1 MQQANHRNQPTSKA
15 PSAPETSGAEAGA
28 ADART
33 AEMRRASSWLAR
45 IGACVSLAAALLGCG
60 AAAPPSDAEY
70 PSLVLPARLPS
81 PPPARPSS
89 GPSSPASAAAG
100 SAAAESAAGAP
111 GSAAAAG
118 ASPAPSSAA
127 SALSST
133 SVPAPHGDLPDPQP
147 LSERAQWSY
156 PVVYD
161 HGTIRV
167 GDPEPMCLSRPQP
180 TPRRIGR
187 FAFEL
192 WLGRELVDR
201 VRFDFPLLATE
212 EPPAG
217 PRRPLRETPRFAPGA
232 HVSVTLRIPA
242 SERAATARIFDR
254 ATGESIAVPWPP
266 RSPEGVTGPRP
277 CSPAK
282 PRAGA
287 PAAGPARSAQTA
299 SPQPSAPRPS
309 AAPPTDAGR

>member
-1 MQQANHRNQPTSKA
+1 VQQANHRNQPTSKA
-15 PSAPETSGAEAGA
+15 RSAPEACGAKTRAAEARA
-28 ADART
+28 P
-33 AEMRRASSWLAR
+33 EMRCGSSWLAR
-45 IGACVSLAAALLGCG
+45 ASARLPLAAALLGCGAALLGCG
-60 AAAPPSDAEY
+60 AAAPPADAEY
-70 PSLVLPARLPS
+70 PALVLPARLPS
-81 PPPARPSS
+81 QPSARPSS
-89 GPSSPASAAAG
+89 GPSSPASASTGSGTAAG
-100 SAAAESAAGAP
+100 GAP
-111 GSAAAAG
+111 GSAAAAAAG
-118 ASPAPSSAA
+118 ASAAPSGAA
-127 SALSST
+127 STLSST
-133 SVPAPHGDLPDPQP
+133 SVPAPHGHLPDPQP

-161 HGTIRV
+161 RGTIRV

-180 TPRRIGR
+180 TPRRMGR

-201 VRFDFPLLATE
+201 LRFDFPLLATE

-266 RSPEGVTGPRP
+266 RSSEGVTRARP
-277 CSPAK
+277 CPPAK

-287 PAAGPARSAQTA
+287 PPARPAR
-299 SPQPSAPRPS
+299 SPQPSSP
-309 AAPPTDAGR
+309 

>member
-1 MQQANHRNQPTSKA
+1 MRCASRLA
-15 PSAPETSGAEAGA
+15 RAGA
-28 ADART
+28 R
-33 AEMRRASSWLAR
+33 L
-45 IGACVSLAAALLGCG
+45 SLAAALLGCG
-60 AAAPPSDAEY
+60 AAAPPADAEY
-70 PSLVLPARLPS
+70 PALVLPARLPS
-81 PPPARPSS
+81 PAPARPSS
-89 GPSSPASAAAG
+89 GPSSPAPASAG
-100 SAAAESAAGAP
+100 SGAVESAAGGAA

-118 ASPAPSSAA
+118 ASSVPGGAA
-127 SALSST
+127 STLSST
-133 SVPAPHGDLPDPQP
+133 SVPAPHGHLPDPQP

-161 HGTIRV
+161 RGTIRV

-180 TPRRIGR
+180 TPRRMGR

-201 VRFDFPLLATE
+201 VRFDFPLLAAE

-232 HVSVTLRIPA
+232 HVSMTLRIPA

-266 RSPEGVTGPRP
+266 RSSEGVTRPRP
-277 CSPAK
+277 CPPGR

-287 PAAGPARSAQTA
+287 PPAGPARS
-299 SPQPSAPRPS
+299 PQPSSR
-309 AAPPTDAGR
+309 